1 MFLVGEALAMADL
14 ADSLRDTLGAAALG
28 VLSLGEAA
36 LAFSSCSSWEA
47 VISLALASLYSA
59 ASFLEASEAA
69 TYLAI
74 SSFWS
79 L

>member
-1 MFLVGEALAMADL
+1 MLVGEALEVVGL
-14 ADSLRDTLGAAALG
+14 TESLRDTFGAAALV

-74 SSFWS
+74 SSFWF